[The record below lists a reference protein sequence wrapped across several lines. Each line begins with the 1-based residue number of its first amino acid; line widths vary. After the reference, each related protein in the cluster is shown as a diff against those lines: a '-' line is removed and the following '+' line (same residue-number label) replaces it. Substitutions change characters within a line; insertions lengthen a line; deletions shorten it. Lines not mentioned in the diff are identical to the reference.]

1 MTQHWA
7 DANPAIHFSVMHPGW
22 ADTPGIVQHDFTTT
36 PPPLYPQICVILT
49 FWGGRGTCLL
59 SATDLL
65 NRSVCGGT
73 PNQFW
78 PFFSCFNVDASVPPD
93 DGWEAAHCWTRSR
106 HRGVVGPVQSSRR
119 DSQRPVLPRW
129 AVTAPPPH
137 PPSPPC
143 LLYSESLTLC
153 IADRQPVSTHLPLA
167 WTHSSEEDMESFIN
181 QLDALAKV
189 IQSHPVAQ
197 PELNGPTGPSRTNDW
212 MNFSHIFQ

>member
-1 MTQHWA
+1 MTKHWA

-106 HRGVVGPVQSSRR
+106 HRGVVGPVQSSRH
-119 DSQRPVLPRW
+119 DSQRPVLPRS
-129 AVTAPPPH
+129 AVTVPPPLVSSTVN
-137 PPSPPC
+137 PWQTLYCRPSAC
-143 LLYSESLTLC
+143 F
-153 IADRQPVSTHLPLA
+153 HPLA
-167 WTHSSEEDMESFIN
+167 LGLDTQLWRRHGEFHKSAGCSGQSYPVTSWCATRTQWTNRPLQD
-181 QLDALAKV
+181 
-189 IQSHPVAQ
+189 
-197 PELNGPTGPSRTNDW
+197 
-212 MNFSHIFQ
+212 